1 MSKGGDVV
9 MSWLHFGYLND
20 PRQWRTRA
28 NEARAHVGKITDPE
42 AKRIM
47 LEIVERY
54 ETLAKRAET
63 GLVWD
68 EMAKTGT

>member
-1 MSKGGDVV
+1 

-42 AKRIM
+42 AKWIM

-68 EMAKTGT
+68 EMVKTGT

>member
-1 MSKGGDVV
+1 
-9 MSWLHFGYLND
+9 
-20 PRQWRTRA
+20 
-28 NEARAHVGKITDPE
+28 VGKITDPE

-47 LEIVERY
+47 LEIVDRY

>member
-1 MSKGGDVV
+1 

-20 PRQWRTRA
+20 PRQCRTRA

-68 EMAKTGT
+68 EMAKTGN

>member
-1 MSKGGDVV
+1 M
-9 MSWLHFGYLND
+9 ND

-47 LEIVERY
+47 LEIVDRY

>member
-1 MSKGGDVV
+1 MT
-9 MSWLHFGYLND
+9 WLHFGYLND
-20 PRQWRTRA
+20 PKQWRTRA

-42 AKRIM
+42 AKRTM
-47 LEIVERY
+47 LEIVDRY